1 MRSIFAYIWFCV
13 PLRKGAK
20 CFQSLLTKCKLQVI
34 KCSLGRCFW
43 KTSLPCR
50 FAPNNQLGV
59 NKNCICVACIFG
71 VLFWR
76 YQVRIHHLEDL
87 EHRCENVSSAS
98 WKLSCA
104 ASSSSRKSAM
114 MPRWPSPIAWATG
127 TNRTLP
133 ATNYKSWELYIK
145 QMDIVYLRLPEFIMF
160 SDVKKIIP
168 AKIEKPSWQLYS
180 VWWSFRG
187 FPWCVFFLFHDT
199 LGSVLWDKHGESAR
213 RFSWNNGSHF
223 YRYGRRMQQKHC
235 CKRAT
240 NAQQEARRSLP
251 LVSRRTRRDGNMNP
265 MLGKAL
271 LLTNINQM
279 EYFKTRHKTSAIF
292 FFPRWCTLGGYC
304 KIAVH
309 ISCYWNASGQK
320 LRPTLFILI
329 SEYICTYFN
338 ISL

>member
-1 MRSIFAYIWFCV
+1 
-13 PLRKGAK
+13 
-20 CFQSLLTKCKLQVI
+20 
-34 KCSLGRCFW
+34 
-43 KTSLPCR
+43 
-50 FAPNNQLGV
+50 
-59 NKNCICVACIFG
+59 
-71 VLFWR
+71 
-76 YQVRIHHLEDL
+76 
-87 EHRCENVSSAS
+87 
-98 WKLSCA
+98 
-104 ASSSSRKSAM
+104 

-127 TNRTLP
+127 TNRTVP

-145 QMDIVYLRLPEFIMF
+145 KWILYTWEYLNLLCLQMLKNYPSKNRKTVMTLR
-160 SDVKKIIP
+160 
-168 AKIEKPSWQLYS
+168 

-187 FPWCVFFLFHDT
+187 FPWCVLC
-199 LGSVLWDKHGESAR
+199 GSAR

-251 LVSRRTRRDGNMNP
+251 LVSRRTRWDGNMNP

-279 EYFKTRHKTSAIF
+279 EYFKTRHKPNAIF

-309 ISCYWNASGQK
+309 ISYYWNASGQK
-320 LRPTLFILI
+320 LRPPLFILI
-329 SEYICTYFN
+329 SECICTYFIN